1 MTPSARGSQESP
13 YWAPGFR
20 SNVPL
25 KGPEGTLCPCS
36 WVCMTPDTACP
47 GIWRPLPVPPQ
58 REGPPTPRGLR
69 EEGKTGPP
77 GRADAKTPSPAGSP
91 QPAFRFTAPVS
102 LSSCSVYRP
111 VGPSDSALTEAPLH
125 LPKGCSSL
133 LSYQPP
139 VSSKTDSSVW
149 FMQPC
154 LCTWALCMSIYLCT
168 CIHVLH
174 TYTALCD
181 ARKYTHVCVSCMY
194 LCACTYMCTCMH
206 TMYVHRACV
215 CLHTRSCAGMH
226 MLPAHVCAKLAQTDD
241 SEAPVPHGY
250 LNEFPGCPHGPYQR
264 HNVRGQSVSPGRRHC
279 SLSALGPATQHTKCP
294 GTKANRRP

>member
-36 WVCMTPDTACP
+36 WVCVTPDPACP

-69 EEGKTGPP
+69 EEGKSGPP
-77 GRADAKTPSPAGSP
+77 GLADAKTPSPAGSP

-133 LSYQPP
+133 LSMYQPP
-139 VSSKTDSSVW
+139 VSSKTDNSIW
-149 FMQPC
+149 FMQSC
-154 LCTWALCMSIYLCT
+154 LCAQALCMSRYLCT
-168 CIHVLH
+168 WIHMLY

-181 ARKYTHVCVSCMY
+181 TCKYMHVCVSCMY
-194 LCACTYMCTCMH
+194 LCACVHMC
-206 TMYVHRACV
+206 
-215 CLHTRSCAGMH
+215 
-226 MLPAHVCAKLAQTDD
+226 AHVCILCTRTEHLCVYAHVPVQVCTCCLHMHVQHLHRLMTAK
-241 SEAPVPHGY
+241 P
-250 LNEFPGCPHGPYQR
+250 
-264 HNVRGQSVSPGRRHC
+264 
-279 SLSALGPATQHTKCP
+279 
-294 GTKANRRP
+294 